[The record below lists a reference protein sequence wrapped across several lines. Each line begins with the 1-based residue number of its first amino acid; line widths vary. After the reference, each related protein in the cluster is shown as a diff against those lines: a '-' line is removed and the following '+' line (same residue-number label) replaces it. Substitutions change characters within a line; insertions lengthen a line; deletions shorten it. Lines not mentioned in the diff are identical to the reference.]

1 MTSTDEI
8 GTIRTALGEL
18 ERAVNALRQRAGD
31 SLGVRRLCTDVRRI
45 GEDLAEIGPLPPPA
59 PAPPRPAAH
68 GNAAVGPLQTVPDT
82 DTDTYPH
89 SWHDA
94 DDEGVG
100 GWHHPLAQRRD

>member
-18 ERAVNALRQRAGD
+18 ERAVNALRQRTGD

-45 GEDLAEIGPLPPPA
+45 GEDLAEIGPLPPPE
-59 PAPPRPAAH
+59 PAPPRPAVH
-68 GNAAVGPLQTVPDT
+68 GTPAAGPLQTVPDE
-82 DTDTYPH
+82 DPYPM